1 MAYKLITI
9 IVNRGFETAAM
20 DAARLAGATGG
31 TFLNARGAGAREAEK
46 AFGIAIQP
54 EKEILLVLSPKEK
67 CDDIMRAVVKKTG
80 LTTTGSGIC
89 FTLPVSEVLGVTM
102 GIDERDLASGEETP
116 ASEETPAKEKSEAP
130 AGEDERPAEV
140 EKVLQD

>member
-80 LTTTGSGIC
+80 LTTPGSGIC

-116 ASEETPAKEKSEAP
+116 AKEKSEAP